1 MPIPPDFG
9 LRQCKKC
16 GKKKPLKE
24 GFHIDRINHA
34 YKYVCKACAN
44 RAWSQRGTQWA
55 KTHPTEYRH
64 KQNLAKAFE
73 VVMDPTQTF
82 PRGSIFWSKEFRGCM
97 RDALWPIGLI
107 VRHRHTGRIY
117 TVIPFY
123 KRQRM
128 LEGLWIDTR
137 LVGQQKIR
145 SLSLLLGTEQDM
157 IDSSSPLLRKE
168 SLTAEPS
175 LLGCA
180 GA

>member
-16 GKKKPLKE
+16 GEKKPLKE

-55 KTHPTEYRH
+55 KAHPKEYRR
-64 KQNLAKAFE
+64 KQNLVRAFE
-73 VVMDPTQTF
+73 VVMDPTQVF
-82 PRGSIFWSKEFRGCM
+82 PRGSIFESKEFRGSM
-97 RDALWPIGLI
+97 RDALWPVGLI
-107 VRHRHTGRIY
+107 VRHRLTGRIY
-117 TVIPFY
+117 TIVPCY
-123 KRQRM
+123 KKQRM

-145 SLSLLLGTEQDM
+145 SLSLLLGTDQSWS
-157 IDSSSPLLRKE
+157 DSLSTLSRSE
-168 SLTAEPS
+168 SRTPVPS
-175 LLGCA
+175 LPGYA
-180 GA
+180 DA